1 MIHFLKNNYQ
11 YQVAAVDFLDGTLN
25 VNTKKFIHKL
35 SQENFIKYI
44 AARWYQLK
52 TFPQLVTTEVCYN
65 YKKFKPKNLQGLRKK
80 SVSEVEPRP
89 VLY

>member
-1 MIHFLKNNYQ
+1 MIHFLKTNYQ
-11 YQVAAVDFLDGTLN
+11 YQVAAIDLLDVTLN
-25 VNTKKFIHKL
+25 VNTKKCIRKL

-44 AARWYQLK
+44 DTRWYQLK
-52 TFPQLVTTEVCYN
+52 TFSELVITEVCYN
-65 YKKFKPKNLQGLRKK
+65 YKRFKPKNLQGLRKK